1 MYEEKNTWNESGIS
15 EIKQTPVKK
24 KGRGRKIFTILFSM
38 LAGAAIALGGIYFS
52 LGLKNYSPTEILRLL
67 GALRFIEVNYVD
79 GIDDKKLVD
88 GAIDGM
94 VKSLGDP
101 HSVYMDEDMYK
112 KLKQHNEGTFGGIG
126 VLMSFSDPNKVEIL
140 DVNEG
145 SPGEKAGL
153 QKGDIIIAVNGEP
166 TEGRPSEDVATSI
179 RGEKGTE
186 VTLTI
191 RREGEEDRDYVIT
204 RDTIQMKTAAG
215 QMAPDNIGYIRIAS
229 FGEHT
234 ADEFKAAYQKLKDE
248 GMKGLIIDLRAN
260 PGGLLNTCVDI
271 ANIVVPKGE
280 IVSVVD
286 RSGRKEV
293 YDSTLEAQ
301 EYPIV
306 VLIDG
311 NSASA
316 SEILAGALQDR
327 GAATLVG
334 DKSYGKG
341 SVQVVL
347 PMLQGDAMKLTI
359 AKYYTPSGRSID
371 GIGIEPDV
379 KVQLDTSGQYD
390 NQLQKAIDLMKE
402 KMDS

>member
-1 MYEEKNTWNESGIS
+1 MYEEIEKAPKRT
-15 EIKQTPVKK
+15 
-24 KGRGRKIFTILFSM
+24 KGRFRKIVTIMFSM
-38 LAGAAIALGGIYFS
+38 IAGAVIALGGIYFS

-101 HSVYMDEDMYK
+101 HSVYMDQDMYK

-126 VLMSFSDPNKVEIL
+126 VLMSFSDPHKVEIL
-140 DVNEG
+140 GVNEG
-145 SPGEKAGL
+145 SPGEQAGL
-153 QKGDIIIAVNGEP
+153 QKGDVIIAVNGEP
-166 TEGRPSEDVATSI
+166 TEGRPPEDVAASI
-179 RGEKGTE
+179 RGEEGTE

-191 RREGEEDRDYVIT
+191 RREGEEDKDYVIT
-204 RDTIQMKTAAG
+204 RATIQMQTAAG
-215 QMAPDNIGYIRIAS
+215 QMIPDNIGYIRIAS
-229 FGEHT
+229 CGEHT
-234 ADEFKAAYQKLKDE
+234 GKEFKDAFQKLKDD

-260 PGGLLNTCVDI
+260 PGGLVNTCVDI
-271 ANIVVPKGE
+271 ANLVVPKGE

-293 YDSTLEAQ
+293 YDSTLESQ

-334 DKSYGKG
+334 EKSYGKG

-371 GIGIEPDV
+371 GTGIEPDV
-379 KVQLDTSGQYD
+379 EVSLDSGSHYD

-402 KMDS
+402 KLGN

>member
-1 MYEEKNTWNESGIS
+1 MYEEKDVSS
-15 EIKQTPVKK
+15 EAYIPEIGNNSKRK
-24 KGRGRKIFTILFSM
+24 KGRWRKIFTIIISM
-38 LAGAAIALGGIYFS
+38 MAGAAIALGGIYFS

-101 HSVYMDEDMYK
+101 HSIYMDQDMYK
-112 KLKQHNEGTFGGIG
+112 RLKQHNEGTFGGIG

-140 DVNEG
+140 GVNED

-153 QKGDIIIAVNGEP
+153 QKGDVIVAVNGEA
-166 TEGRPSEDVATSI
+166 TAGRPPEDVAASI
-179 RGEKGTE
+179 RGEEGTD

-191 RREGEEDRDYVIT
+191 HREGEEDKDYVIT
-204 RDTIQMKTAAG
+204 RATIQMKTAAG
-215 QMAPDNIGYIRIAS
+215 QMIPDNIGYIRIAS

-234 ADEFKAAYQKLKDE
+234 GDEFKAAYQKLKDE
-248 GMKGLIIDLRAN
+248 GMKGLIIDLRAD
-260 PGGLLNTCVDI
+260 PGGLVNTCVDI
-271 ANIVVPKGE
+271 ANMVVPKGE

-293 YDSTLEAQ
+293 YESTLESQ

-334 DKSYGKG
+334 EKSYGKG

-371 GIGIEPDV
+371 GTGIEPDV
-379 KVQLDTSGQYD
+379 PVQLDPNSQYD
-390 NQLQKAIDLMKE
+390 TQLQKAIDLMKE
-402 KMDS
+402 KLGI

>member
-1 MYEEKNTWNESGIS
+1 MYEEIEKAP
-15 EIKQTPVKK
+15 KRK
-24 KGRGRKIFTILFSM
+24 KGRFRKIVTIMFSM
-38 LAGAAIALGGIYFS
+38 IAGAVIALGGIYFS

-101 HSVYMDEDMYK
+101 HSVYMDQDMYK

-126 VLMSFSDPNKVEIL
+126 VLMSFSDPHKVEIL
-140 DVNEG
+140 GVNEG
-145 SPGEKAGL
+145 SPGEQAGL
-153 QKGDIIIAVNGEP
+153 QKGDVIIAVNGEP
-166 TEGRPSEDVATSI
+166 TEGRPPEDVAASI
-179 RGEKGTE
+179 RGEEGTE

-191 RREGEEDRDYVIT
+191 RREGEEDKDYVIT
-204 RDTIQMKTAAG
+204 RATIQMQTAAG
-215 QMAPDNIGYIRIAS
+215 QMIPDNIGYIRIAS

-234 ADEFKAAYQKLKDE
+234 GKEFKDAFQKLKDD

-260 PGGLLNTCVDI
+260 PGGLVNTCVDI
-271 ANIVVPKGE
+271 ANLVVPKGE

-293 YDSTLEAQ
+293 YDSTLESQ

-334 DKSYGKG
+334 EKSYGKG

-371 GIGIEPDV
+371 GTGIEPDV
-379 KVQLDTSGQYD
+379 EVSLDSGSHYD

-402 KMDS
+402 KLGN